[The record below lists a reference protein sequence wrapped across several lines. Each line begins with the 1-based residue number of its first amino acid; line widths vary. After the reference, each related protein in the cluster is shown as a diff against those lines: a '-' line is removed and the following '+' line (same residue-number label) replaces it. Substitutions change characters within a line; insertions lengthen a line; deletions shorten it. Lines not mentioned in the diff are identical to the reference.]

1 VDLSLHLLDAAG
13 VALVEG
19 ASFGAE
25 GTLRISYATS
35 DDKLTEAMA
44 RVARAIAD
52 LPR

>member
-1 VDLSLHLLDAAG
+1 VDLSLHLLDTVG

-35 DDKLTEAMA
+35 DDKLVEAMQ
-44 RVARAIAD
+44 RVARGIE
-52 LPR
+52 LLHR